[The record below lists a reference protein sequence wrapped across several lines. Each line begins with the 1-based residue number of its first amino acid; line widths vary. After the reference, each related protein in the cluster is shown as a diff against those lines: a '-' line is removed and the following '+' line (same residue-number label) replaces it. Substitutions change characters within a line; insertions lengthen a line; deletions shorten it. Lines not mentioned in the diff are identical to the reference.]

1 MGSDG
6 QKDPKRARGIDE
18 RLVRRAEKSAA
29 KLARKA
35 DNPGLGVGRKAGLL
49 AGMAGLSAVGTVA
62 GVSMARALGHRSYI
76 QDAYQ
81 GEDFGLLEA
90 DRGCVI
96 TTPDGIPLVVREVGP
111 ITAPLTVVFAHGFCL
126 RMGSFHFQRAAL
138 AARWGD
144 QVRMV
149 FYDQRGHG
157 QSGPA
162 PVDTYTV
169 TQLGQDLE
177 TILQVMVP
185 RGPIVLVGHSMGGMT
200 VLSHARQFP
209 KQYGSRVVGAALIS
223 SASEGLSRSPLGEIL
238 QNPALEAVRFAAR
251 YSPKLVHRTRGAAR
265 SVIRPILRAASYGDD
280 HMSPRVVAFS
290 EEMIHDTPIATLVEF
305 LHALE
310 VHDES
315 AALPVLARIPT
326 LIACGDHDVLTP
338 IVHSEEMAAVLP
350 NSELLIV
357 GGAGHLVQLEQPE
370 LINDALV
377 HLVERATPSK
387 LIAFTRRLKDRARG

>member
-1 MGSDG
+1 MGSNDEATST
-6 QKDPKRARGIDE
+6 PRGIDG
-18 RLVRRAEKSAA
+18 RLARRAEKSAQR
-29 KLARKA
+29 LARK
-35 DNPGLGVGRKAGLL
+35 DDHPGRGAGRRAGLL
-49 AGMAGLSAVGTVA
+49 AGVAGLGAVGTVA
-62 GVSMARALGHRSYI
+62 GVSAARSFGHRSYI
-76 QDAYQ
+76 EDAYR
-81 GEDFGLLEA
+81 GEDFTLLDA
-90 DRGCVI
+90 DRGCVV

-138 AARWGD
+138 EARWGN

-157 QSGPA
+157 QSGAA
-162 PVDTYTV
+162 PVDSYTV
-169 TQLGQDLE
+169 PQLGQDLE

-185 RGPIVLVGHSMGGMT
+185 RGPVVLVGHSMGGMT

-209 KQYGSRVVGAALIS
+209 KNYGSRIVGAAIIS
-223 SASEGLSRSPLGEIL
+223 SAAEGLSRSPLGEIL

-251 YSPKLVHRTRGAAR
+251 YAPKLVHRTRGAAR
-265 SVIRPILRAASYGDD
+265 AVLRPILRTASYGDE

-338 IVHSEEMAAVLP
+338 MVHSQEMASVLP

-357 GGAGHLVQLEQPE
+357 PGAGHLVQLEQPE

-377 HLVERATPSK
+377 DLVERATPSK
-387 LIAFTRRLKDRARG
+387 LVAFARRLKERVRG